1 MVKAIR
7 MQQYGGPEVMEFIDV
22 DLPDPGPGEVRLTHK
37 AISVHFADI
46 MIRQGVYF
54 LKPDMPAP
62 LGLEGVGVVEA
73 LGDGVDNVQVG
84 DRVAYSFNLGSYS
97 QARNIIAAPL
107 IKVPDG
113 VKDVEAAACMLRG
126 MTAQYLLRQTY
137 PVKAGDTLL
146 VHAAAGGMGQLL
158 TQWGKHLGAQ
168 VIGTVSTAAKAEM
181 AKKNG
186 CDHVINY
193 STEDFAKRVA
203 EITDNKGVQVV
214 YDSVGKDIYDS
225 NVSCLATLGYFVN
238 YGNSSGPLLPIDPA
252 ELNAKSLF
260 FTKASLRD
268 YAAQPNGVAN
278 MSSEAFGL
286 IEQGVLKVT
295 PQTYALEDVAQAHID
310 MAARNTT
317 GQVVLLP

>member
-7 MQQYGGPEVMEFIDV
+7 IQQYGGPEVMQFEDV
-22 DLPDPGPGEVRLTHK
+22 DLPDPGPGEVRLTHR

-54 LKPDMPAP
+54 IKPDMPAP
-62 LGLEGVGVVEA
+62 LGLEAVGVVEA

-97 QARNIIAAPL
+97 QARNIPSAPL
-107 IKVPDG
+107 VKVPDG
-113 VKDVEAAACMLRG
+113 VKDIDAAACMLRG

-137 PVKAGDTLL
+137 PVKAGDTIL

-158 TQWGKHLGAQ
+158 SQWGKHLGAQ
-168 VIGTVSTAAKAEM
+168 VIGTVGSDAKVEL
-181 AKKNG
+181 AKNNG

-193 STEDFAKRVA
+193 STDDFAKRVA
-203 EITDNKGVQVV
+203 EITNDEGVQVV
-214 YDSVGKDIYDS
+214 YDSVGKDIYEQ
-225 NVSCLATLGYFVN
+225 NVSSLATLGYFVN
-238 YGNSSGPLLPIDPA
+238 YGNSSGPLEPIDPA

-260 FTKASLRD
+260 FTKSSLRD
-268 YAAQPNGVAN
+268 YAAKPNGVAT

-286 IEQGVLKVT
+286 IAKGVLKVT